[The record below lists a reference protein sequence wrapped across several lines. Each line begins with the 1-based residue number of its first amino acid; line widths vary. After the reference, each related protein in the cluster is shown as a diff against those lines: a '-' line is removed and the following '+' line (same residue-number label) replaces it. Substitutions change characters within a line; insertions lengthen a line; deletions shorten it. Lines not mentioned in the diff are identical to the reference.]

1 MARPHYLVA
10 KDALGNFSLL
20 SQEHQIKQVEFEGI
34 KFKIVLKPL
43 AQDGVSQGIAAHGV
57 WDRHNSA
64 QMLRLLKPQDGRPHG
79 TLVDI
84 GANIG
89 WFSMIALAVDHKVI
103 AIDAFPD
110 NIEIIKLSAHI
121 NNFRIDQDQFT
132 VISAAIGSPP
142 GYCELVSGDDN
153 IADGMLAC
161 SEESLDEY
169 NQRFYSANAHAG
181 PKYYKRR
188 AEVPVVSRSS
198 CERTACGC
206 HED

>member
-1 MARPHYLVA
+1 M
-10 KDALGNFSLL
+10 
-20 SQEHQIKQVEFEGI
+20 EFEGI
-34 KFKIVLKPL
+34 KFKIILKPL
-43 AQDGVSQGIAAHGV
+43 AQAGVSQAIAAHGV